1 MEWTSNSIFRRYRI
15 SIRKKIQ
22 GIGVLLKL
30 EAKNLMQVYSAWR
43 MNYGENF
50 NLAETI
56 VYIFQKWG
64 SETEAAPSFLKQCN
78 YIHTFIGR
86 SVIFNV

>member
-1 MEWTSNSIFRRYRI
+1 MEWASNSIYRRYRI

-30 EAKNLMQVYSAWR
+30 EAKNLMKVYSAWR
-43 MNYGENF
+43 MNYD
-50 NLAETI
+50 AETI
-56 VYIFQKWG
+56 VYIFQKRG

-78 YIHTFIGR
+78 YKYMFIGR
-86 SVIFNV
+86 SVIF